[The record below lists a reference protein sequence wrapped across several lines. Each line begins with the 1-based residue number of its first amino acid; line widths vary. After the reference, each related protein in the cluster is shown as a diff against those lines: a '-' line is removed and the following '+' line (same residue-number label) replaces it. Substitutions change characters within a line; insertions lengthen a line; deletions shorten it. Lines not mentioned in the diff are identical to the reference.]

1 MPLGGR
7 TAVLPCP
14 ALPCP
19 SSVLSHRLRPGT
31 SAALSAAPPFGLQ
44 PWNLKAQEGAVHWS
58 REGHLGRISSRREAG
73 GWGRGWRGEGGGGRA
88 REGHNKGALLET

>member
-31 SAALSAAPPFGLQ
+31 SAALSAAPPVRTAALEF
-44 PWNLKAQEGAVHWS
+44 EGT
-58 REGHLGRISSRREAG
+58 
-73 GWGRGWRGEGGGGRA
+73 GGGGPLVQR
-88 REGHNKGALLET
+88 GALR